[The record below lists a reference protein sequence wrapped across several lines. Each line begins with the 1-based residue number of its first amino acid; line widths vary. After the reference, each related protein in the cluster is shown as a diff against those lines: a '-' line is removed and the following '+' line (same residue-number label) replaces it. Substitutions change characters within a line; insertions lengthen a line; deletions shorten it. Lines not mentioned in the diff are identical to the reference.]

1 LHVESACD
9 KNLGLK
15 NRCHETAMTSQIE
28 GEIFSNEGVD
38 QTSSAT
44 CQKTESFSNVTCQ
57 QTESF
62 STDET
67 AIKPDQAIPCW
78 DEGFC

>member
-9 KNLGLK
+9 KNLGFK

-44 CQKTESFSNVTCQ
+44 CQKTENFSNVT
-57 QTESF
+57 
-62 STDET
+62 STDREFF
-67 AIKPDQAIPCW
+67 KR
-78 DEGFC
+78 